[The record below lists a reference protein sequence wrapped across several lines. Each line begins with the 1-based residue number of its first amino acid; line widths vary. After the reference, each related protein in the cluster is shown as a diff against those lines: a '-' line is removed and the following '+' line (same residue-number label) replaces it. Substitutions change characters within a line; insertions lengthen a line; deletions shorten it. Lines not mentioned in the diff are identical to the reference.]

1 MPSPSYDLIV
11 FGAAGFV
18 GRILSKYLLEIF
30 GFDGELRWAA
40 AGRSEE
46 KLKNLKDS
54 LGFRAENLPVIQAD
68 AFDMDSLID
77 LCKQTR
83 VVVSTVGP
91 YALYGEGMVR
101 ACVETGR
108 DYCDLT
114 GEVH

>member
-46 KLKNLKDS
+46 KTQESQKTRWDS
-54 LGFRAENLPVIQAD
+54 GPKIFPSFRPMPSIWIL
-68 AFDMDSLID
+68 
-77 LCKQTR
+77 
-83 VVVSTVGP
+83 
-91 YALYGEGMVR
+91 
-101 ACVETGR
+101 
-108 DYCDLT
+108 
-114 GEVH
+114 